1 MSAKSLDRHNRWR
14 SITVGF
20 RVSPEEAKQLDI
32 AVALSGL
39 TKQDYILKRL
49 MNREVVVQGNPR
61 VYIALKR
68 QLEEVLQELKAL
80 QGETPPE
87 ELLDT
92 ICLINRTLYGMKGE
106 KENDCP

>member
-1 MSAKSLDRHNRWR
+1 MSAKNRDNHNRWR
-14 SITVGF
+14 SVTVGF
-20 RVSPEEAKQLDI
+20 RVSPEEAKQLDK

-39 TKQDYILKRL
+39 TKQEYILNRL
-49 MNREVVVQGNPR
+49 TNKDIVVQGNPK

-68 QLEEVLQELKAL
+68 QLEEALQELKAL
-80 QGETPPE
+80 QGEAPSD

-92 ICLINRTLYGMKGE
+92 IKLINRTLYGMKGE

>member
-1 MSAKSLDRHNRWR
+1 MSEKNYDRKGRWR

-49 MNREVVVQGNPR
+49 MNREVVVQGNPK

-80 QGETPPE
+80 QGGAPSE
-87 ELLDT
+87 ELLET
-92 ICLINRTLYGMKGE
+92 ICLINRTFYGMKGE

>member
-20 RVSPEEAKQLDI
+20 RVSPEEAKQLDM

-68 QLEEVLQELKAL
+68 QLEEVLQELRAL
-80 QGETPPE
+80 QGEAPSD

-92 ICLINRTLYGMKGE
+92 IGLINQTLYGMKGE
-106 KENDCP
+106 NKNDCP

>member
-1 MSAKSLDRHNRWR
+1 MSEKNYDRKGRWR
-14 SITVGF
+14 SKTVAF
-20 RVSPEEAKQLDI
+20 RMSPEENNELNIRVK
-32 AVALSGL
+32 LSGL
-39 TKQDYILKRL
+39 TKQDYLVNKTLEKEIIVR
-49 MNREVVVQGNPR
+49 GNPR

-80 QGETPPE
+80 QGETPSE

-106 KENDCP
+106 NKNDCP

>member
-1 MSAKSLDRHNRWR
+1 MSEKNYDRKGRWR
-14 SITVGF
+14 SKTVAF
-20 RVSPEEAKQLDI
+20 RMSPEENNELNIRVKF
-32 AVALSGL
+32 SGL
-39 TKQDYILKRL
+39 TKQDYLVNKALEKEI
-49 MNREVVVQGNPR
+49 VVQGNPK

-80 QGETPPE
+80 QGETPSE

-106 KENDCP
+106 NKNDCP